1 MSASPTTYCENGS
14 DTRRITTLQKK
25 NPREVRKQSATGG
38 KKKNYKYLHLFL
50 KLGQVHKYHF
60 NALI

>member
-14 DTRRITTLQKK
+14 DTRRITKLQKK
-25 NPREVRKQSATGG
+25 TQEKSESNHLLVG
-38 KKKNYKYLHLFL
+38 KKENYKYLHFFL